1 MVETNVAFE
10 SYRKVCFKTNKKG
23 FDHSNDRFT
32 SLIEIEDQFGFY
44 DGIYYNPE
52 TYIGRLYS
60 EETFDYTYID
70 SNLTEIDT
78 VATNYLPNVLQSL
91 EKEDFIFSNKV
102 WRRDSNTQR
111 SFFHNLLG
119 YTIRNSEIDL
129 FNNDEINASLWIVA
143 NSYDKQED
151 VERRMMLLLF
161 LTHPVS
167 KSIGGLSLETIC
179 HFFRKICEKKIA
191 LIN

>member
-1 MVETNVAFE
+1 M
-10 SYRKVCFKTNKKG
+10 
-23 FDHSNDRFT
+23 
-32 SLIEIEDQFGFY
+32 IEIEDQFGFY

-179 HFFRKICEKKIA
+179 HFFQKDLRKENSVDKLTVLLDIIGISR
-191 LIN
+191 LGIHVYL